1 MRSLEPQRS
10 IVVFDRSDRVSVAS
24 AFLGIALVGIA
35 LVGIAAAVVG
45 DDFLGISGFLFFFS
59 RASPRERLV
68 ASPNGRL
75 SGVDGIVKRGV
86 VMQQEQ

>member
-1 MRSLEPQRS
+1 MRSRKTQRS

-35 LVGIAAAVVG
+35 AAVVG
-45 DDFLGISGFLFFFS
+45 DGFLGISGFLFFFS
-59 RASPRERLV
+59 RESPRERLV

>member
-1 MRSLEPQRS
+1 MRSRKTQRS

-35 LVGIAAAVVG
+35 AAVVG
-45 DDFLGISGFLFFFS
+45 DGFLGISGFLFFFS
-59 RASPRERLV
+59 ITLVASPRERLV